1 MKKITACLIL
11 LINIC
16 AYTSCK
22 TNRVQPS
29 LSIEKTKTATVSVQK
44 RKNFIFQNG
53 NVGFSNQF
61 SSARLNDVKALND
74 STYSIMILPE
84 NNPINPSPWYA
95 FKLWSKTKRQVNVK
109 LVYQHVAHRY
119 NPKFSVNGKEW
130 SRIDDIVLNKD
141 STKASFEV
149 TLTANDTAL
158 IVAQELIDLPASYF
172 WMDSIAK
179 LPIIHKQVIGSSI
192 NNNPIVSLNT
202 KGASGKEIIVVLSRQ
217 HPPEI
222 TGYRA
227 MQFFV
232 EKIFD
237 NSPLSKKFLERFEMI
252 IIPTINPDGVDQ
264 GHWRHNMAGVDLNRD
279 WEEFK
284 QPETMAVR
292 NFIVKTLENQ
302 QAKIYFAIDFHSTWN
317 DVFYTNTDD
326 KRSNAPGFVN
336 NWLKALEQSIPGYQI
351 NAKAS
356 GNGSNVSKGWFDRV
370 FEAEAITYEVGDN
383 TSREFLKT
391 KATIAAEKMMELLLL
406 TKPVR

>member
-11 LINIC
+11 SINIC

-29 LSIEKTKTATVSVQK
+29 LSIEKTKTATVTVQK

-95 FKLWSKTKRQVNVK
+95 FKLWSKTKRQVNVE
-109 LVYQHVAHRY
+109 LLYQHVAHRY